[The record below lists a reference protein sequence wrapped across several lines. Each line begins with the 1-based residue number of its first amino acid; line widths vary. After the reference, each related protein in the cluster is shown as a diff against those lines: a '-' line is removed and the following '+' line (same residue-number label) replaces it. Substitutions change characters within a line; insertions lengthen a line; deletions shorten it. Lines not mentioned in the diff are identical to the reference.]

1 MAMLS
6 SAFPHRSSW
15 ESRSSRGLRPLVR
28 FTRVLGL
35 VHLIEIL
42 SATFR
47 ELGPPDLCH
56 VIKSTARAGQREVSA
71 ASSSKNTKTLVL
83 TVPTLHPPTLPPQTG
98 SYHYVSG
105 IDTSSSASLA
115 AYINSLTYSI
125 EESQAWFAKGPTWK
139 VKNGCFWCVFF
150 ASRPHGRMERYSRLY
165 SRSA

>member
-1 MAMLS
+1 MAAEAAFKDVPEIFEVTTREYLLKAILS

-28 FTRVLGL
+28 FTRVLGH

-71 ASSSKNTKTLVL
+71 ASSSKNTK
-83 TVPTLHPPTLPPQTG
+83 P
-98 SYHYVSG
+98 S
-105 IDTSSSASLA
+105 
-115 AYINSLTYSI
+115 
-125 EESQAWFAKGPTWK
+125 
-139 VKNGCFWCVFF
+139 
-150 ASRPHGRMERYSRLY
+150 
-165 SRSA
+165 